1 MQKIEDESND
11 SFKLTK
17 GLYLCVKGEILWRNI
32 DNEKALVS
40 LKWALTFSE
49 LLLKEHTDIAR
60 CYNAIGNCLIA
71 LNQHREVLEFFKK
84 AYNMQ
89 EKLSFENHYEVQMYK
104 NQIGTAY
111 EGLEDYEKAEKSYRD
126 ALSLLEKN

>member
-1 MQKIEDESND
+1 MQKIEDESSD

-17 GLYLCVKGEILWRNI
+17 GLYLCVKGAILWRNI

-89 EKLSFENHYEVQMYK
+89 EKLAFECKKAAKRNSHSKMKKKVEILKLIIMLCNFYPLEEIEVF
-104 NQIGTAY
+104 
-111 EGLEDYEKAEKSYRD
+111 
-126 ALSLLEKN
+126 